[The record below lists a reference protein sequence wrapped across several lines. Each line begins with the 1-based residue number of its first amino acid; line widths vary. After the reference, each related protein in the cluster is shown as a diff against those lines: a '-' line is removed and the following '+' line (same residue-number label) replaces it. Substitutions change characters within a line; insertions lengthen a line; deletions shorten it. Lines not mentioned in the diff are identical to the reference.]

1 MQKTS
6 EQRLGTEK
14 MGKLMLSMG
23 IPTVIAQVVNLLYNI
38 VDRIYIGHIE
48 GVGTDALTGVGLTMP
63 VIMIISACSAFVAGG
78 GAPLAA
84 IALGRGDKQRAEK
97 ILANGVTMLLFF
109 SLILTSLFILIKGKV
124 LYMIGASKDTFSFAN
139 EYLTVYLLGTVFVLL
154 TVGLNSFITAQGRS
168 KTAMLSVLIG
178 AVINIVLDPILIY
191 TCNLGVKGAAL
202 ATVISQFCS
211 ALWVILVLTGKNTFL
226 RIKLSL
232 MKPDMGIIG
241 EIASLGISP
250 FIMQA
255 TESLISFVMTRGLS
269 VYGSDLH
276 VGSLTVLQSVMQ
288 FIHVPVSGFTQ
299 GAQPIMSYNFGAG
312 NKERVKK
319 SFKYILTVVMCYTV
333 LATLAAMLFPSVF
346 AKVFTD
352 DVALIELVKKVMPV
366 FICGMLVFGLQIS
379 CQNGFMALGQA
390 KVSLFIAL
398 LRKVFLLVPLAVV
411 LPAAFGN
418 VMGIYYA
425 EPVSDILSAI
435 TCTILFFSR
444 FEKTL
449 NNEQ

>member
-63 VIMIISACSAFVAGG
+63 IIMIISACSAFVAGG

-84 IALGRGDKQRAEK
+84 IALGRGDKKRAET

-109 SLILTSLFILIKGKV
+109 AVVLTAVIMVIKDKL
-124 LYMIGASKDTFSFAN
+124 LYMVGASTNTFPYAN
-139 EYLTVYLLGTVFVLL
+139 DYLTIYLIGTVFVLI
-154 TVGLNSFITAQGRS
+154 TIGLNSFITAQGRS
-168 KTAMLSVLIG
+168 KTAMFSVLIG
-178 AVINIVLDPILIY
+178 AGINIILDPILIY
-191 TCNLGVKGAAL
+191 SCDLGVEGAAL
-202 ATVISQFCS
+202 ATIISQFCS
-211 ALWVILVLTGKNTFL
+211 TVWVLLVLTSKKTFL
-226 RIKLSL
+226 RIKPSL
-232 MKPDMGIIG
+232 MKPDFKIIG
-241 EIASLGISP
+241 KIAALGISP

-255 TESLISFVMTRGLS
+255 TESLISFIMNRGLAI
-269 VYGSDLH
+269 YGSDLH

-312 NKERVKK
+312 NIERVKK

-333 LATLAAMLFPSVF
+333 IATLAAMLFPGVF
-346 AKVFTD
+346 AMVFTD
-352 DVALIELVKKVMPV
+352 DLALIELVKKVMPV

-390 KVSLFIAL
+390 KISLFIAL
-398 LRKVFLLVPLAVV
+398 LRKVFLLVPLALI
-411 LPAAFGN
+411 LPELLGD

-425 EPVSDILSAI
+425 EPISDILSAI
-435 TCTILFFSR
+435 TCSILFFTR
-444 FEKTL
+444 FEKVL
-449 NNEQ
+449 NKK

>member
-63 VIMIISACSAFVAGG
+63 IIMIISACSAFVAGG

-84 IALGRGDKQRAEK
+84 IALGRGDKKRAET

-109 SLILTSLFILIKGKV
+109 AVVLTAVIMVIKDKL
-124 LYMIGASKDTFSFAN
+124 LYMVGASTNTFPYAN
-139 EYLTVYLLGTVFVLL
+139 DYLTIYLIGTVFVLI
-154 TVGLNSFITAQGRS
+154 TIGLNSFITAQGRS
-168 KTAMLSVLIG
+168 KTAMFSVLIG
-178 AVINIVLDPILIY
+178 AVINIILDPILIY
-191 TCNLGVKGAAL
+191 SCDLGVEGAAL
-202 ATVISQFCS
+202 ATIISQFCS
-211 ALWVILVLTGKNTFL
+211 AVWVLFVLTSKKTFL
-226 RIKLSL
+226 RIKPSL
-232 MKPDMGIIG
+232 MKPDFKIIG
-241 EIASLGISP
+241 KIAALGISP

-255 TESLISFVMTRGLS
+255 TESLISFIMNRGLAI
-269 VYGSDLH
+269 YGSDLH

-288 FIHVPVSGFTQ
+288 FIHVPISGFTQ

-312 NKERVKK
+312 NIERVKK

-333 LATLAAMLFPSVF
+333 IATLAAMLFPGVF
-346 AKVFTD
+346 AMVFTD
-352 DVALIELVKKVMPV
+352 DLALIELVKKVMPV

-390 KVSLFIAL
+390 KISLFIAL
-398 LRKVFLLVPLAVV
+398 LRKVFLLVPLALI
-411 LPAAFGN
+411 LPELLGD

-425 EPVSDILSAI
+425 EPISDILSAI
-435 TCTILFFSR
+435 TCSILFFTR
-444 FEKTL
+444 FEKVL
-449 NNEQ
+449 NKK